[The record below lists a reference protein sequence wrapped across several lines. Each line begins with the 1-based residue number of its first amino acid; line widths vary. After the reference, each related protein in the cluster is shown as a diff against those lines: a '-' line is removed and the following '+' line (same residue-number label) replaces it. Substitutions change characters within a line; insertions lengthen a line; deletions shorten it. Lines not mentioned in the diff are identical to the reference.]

1 MKLGKFRQSKFGLIT
16 ALCVMTTV
24 VLIDMAGAFAPFNAL
39 FENACHRIG
48 IPRAGAS
55 NVLMVCAT
63 PDLLASGSQDLVNL
77 LDEIHRH
84 SPKAIGLIASAEPR
98 AYQKL
103 DRLAYA
109 RQLTVG
115 YSFDHLFSSPNGRVS
130 SNYPTGFSNLLNSI
144 SPVFRKGRAS
154 LEQVGVRL
162 PSLESKIVESLRGS
176 AFVPPEDDFVV
187 TWCGGPGTF
196 GRVNAAELANGSSV
210 RELIQGKIVLVGP
223 DHEEAFGVH
232 VPSTSGIARMHRLEV
247 RANIIENLLQEKY
260 SGRFPFLSG
269 CVFALCITLVTI
281 QIARQLPLGWCLSGV
296 GIVIGCILLASVCS
310 IWLFRVWLPV
320 SMLAA
325 AAALA
330 YVTITVQR
338 FDTMENFVQYWKMRS
353 TVREAHLES
362 RFEEG
367 VWKAIG
373 DSAYQM
379 FQPTRMVLLEL
390 KPGATHLK
398 NVRSIGCDY
407 SHIFEKRLDFR
418 RSPYFEAIEEKRP
431 IINPRGNYFIAIPGV
446 KEAEYILPMTNGL
459 TTLGIIVIGMDKS
472 KLSQWAD
479 FESFLTRFTQE
490 MSQLIAG
497 SRKEAEENL
506 EHLNWIQRFQK
517 LPEERE
523 FIEIQRNNDK
533 QNDLIERADLAF
545 DCSESA
551 LATFDI
557 YGRVIRRNSS
567 FNRMIQEAQL
577 SISNA
582 SCIEIMA
589 ALTGRSQNDCRKIF
603 RQVILD
609 HHPETIVMA
618 DSVSGQSPKVMY
630 VKPMHLIEEE
640 RRTSIEMHGLLI
652 EIVDGAPFESLDL
665 WNQRLTSTLIPD
677 ANEKSQQLEAS
688 REKIRAIGETA
699 QSPQEALHDLF
710 GSVGSTVDDIVSV
723 LQQCK
728 DMSQRRVSED
738 ADNYFSVD
746 AVSIWQSVVSGF
758 EEMLANRS
766 IRIKASFESD
776 AMMVSANPLLLDKV
790 FSTTVHFLVSDAF
803 DDSEVRVNF
812 SKGPTGISCLFSN
825 EGGGTPIEALRRSL
839 QASEGTTGS
848 SKPESSQGVGQ
859 NLTPAQSDQLAEI
872 EAWVESW
879 GGAVSVVSLPH
890 CMSVTIDLLNGST
903 GSAKQKSGQSMP
915 AQAGDAGTRSE
926 A

>member
-1 MKLGKFRQSKFGLIT
+1 M
-16 ALCVMTTV
+16 
-24 VLIDMAGAFAPFNAL
+24 
-39 FENACHRIG
+39 
-48 IPRAGAS
+48 
-55 NVLMVCAT
+55 
-63 PDLLASGSQDLVNL
+63 
-77 LDEIHRH
+77 
-84 SPKAIGLIASAEPR
+84 
-98 AYQKL
+98 
-103 DRLAYA
+103 
-109 RQLTVG
+109 
-115 YSFDHLFSSPNGRVS
+115 
-130 SNYPTGFSNLLNSI
+130 
-144 SPVFRKGRAS
+144 
-154 LEQVGVRL
+154 
-162 PSLESKIVESLRGS
+162 
-176 AFVPPEDDFVV
+176 
-187 TWCGGPGTF
+187 
-196 GRVNAAELANGSSV
+196 
-210 RELIQGKIVLVGP
+210 
-223 DHEEAFGVH
+223 
-232 VPSTSGIARMHRLEV
+232 
-247 RANIIENLLQEKY
+247 
-260 SGRFPFLSG
+260 
-269 CVFALCITLVTI
+269 
-281 QIARQLPLGWCLSGV
+281 
-296 GIVIGCILLASVCS
+296 
-310 IWLFRVWLPV
+310 
-320 SMLAA
+320 
-325 AAALA
+325 
-330 YVTITVQR
+330 
-338 FDTMENFVQYWKMRS
+338 
-353 TVREAHLES
+353 
-362 RFEEG
+362 
-367 VWKAIG
+367 
-373 DSAYQM
+373 
-379 FQPTRMVLLEL
+379 
-390 KPGATHLK
+390 K
-398 NVRSIGCDY
+398 NVRSVGCDY

-418 RSPYFEAIEEKRP
+418 RSPYFEALEEKRP

-446 KEAEYILPMTNGL
+446 KEVEYILPMTNGL
-459 TTLGIIVIGMDKS
+459 TTL
-472 KLSQWAD
+472 
-479 FESFLTRFTQE
+479 
-490 MSQLIAG
+490 QLIAG

-589 ALTGRSQNDCRKIF
+589 TLTGRSQNDCRKIF

-665 WNQRLTSTLIPD
+665 WNQRLASTLIPD

-872 EAWVESW
+872 EAWVEKIWKINARPSGGRWNKVGGITGQCSKTCFRFFQVIRQPLPFPPRFGWASW
-879 GGAVSVVSLPH
+879 WLWCVICGWAGASRPSWCPVIL
-890 CMSVTIDLLNGST
+890 C
-903 GSAKQKSGQSMP
+903 
-915 AQAGDAGTRSE
+915 RC
-926 A
+926 